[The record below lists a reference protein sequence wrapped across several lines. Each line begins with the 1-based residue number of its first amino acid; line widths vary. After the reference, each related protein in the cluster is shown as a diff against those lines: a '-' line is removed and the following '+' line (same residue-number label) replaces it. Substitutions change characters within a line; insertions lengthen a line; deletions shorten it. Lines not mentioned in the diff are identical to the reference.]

1 MTAFQKLP
9 ALTHLASIFAG
20 IEASNPHDGA
30 IRALSIDPRRSMI
43 LMAPAGSGK
52 TTQLLLRLLAC
63 LTVATRPE
71 EILAITFTNKAARE
85 IVERVVGALAM
96 AAIGVEPTAAHEIP
110 LYRLSRLVLA
120 RDKEM
125 GWNLSLNPS
134 RLQIMTFDS
143 YCARLAAMTPIMSGL
158 GGGRTSEDPSLVYRE
173 AILETLGSVND
184 DSIPDDLRNALE
196 AVLAFA
202 KNRFELLVPMFG
214 ALLAKRDQWVGDAL
228 NLDIETMSHAVS
240 SLVETA
246 ASEAQAAIYRSGLS
260 DAVDLLQRASGE
272 LDGFGW
278 AANPIMDGSPE
289 GLAYIR
295 AFSNFI
301 LTGDNTLRALVN
313 VNNGMPA
320 GHEITKA
327 MNALLKSLKGTDA
340 SIVKMLVT
348 AKTLPDSEYPEQS
361 AAMAKHLTIILRYL
375 MANLMLAFDRT
386 ATVDFPEVA
395 QRAIQSLGDGV
406 EIGEALL
413 EEDRIRHLLV
423 DEAQDTS
430 PSQHSLLLKLIE
442 AWEEGDD
449 RSVFLCGD
457 KAQSIYLFRGAT
469 PDLFNQMV
477 SDRAFGPKQLEI
489 HHLVVNFRSAPA
501 VVEWNNNTYEQV
513 FAGPDSEFVRS
524 VAFRDYDGGV
534 NLEPITS
541 GSQGEAARVVEIIQ
555 EAIARDPEQSIAIL
569 VRGRSHLK
577 DILPALKAAGI
588 SASGTDIDPIAD
600 SQPVSEVIALIRA
613 LWHDADKTS
622 WISVLRAS
630 FVGLSWEDTL
640 TVTSGHTVIPLALGM
655 ESVRERLSADGKVRV
670 QRLVDVLESIKAA
683 SRGDE
688 LVWAAR
694 SAWVSLGGV
703 STVDETD
710 LEDVNTVF
718 SLLLKHT
725 ATGDLVDP
733 QAFFNAVAK
742 LYASAKAGQVQ
753 IMTIHKSKGLEFST
767 VIMPGL
773 HKGSAPDDKPLF
785 YWRRVNGHF
794 VLAPNL
800 GGEDEEAPESRLF
813 SFVGKLVKTDI
824 RLEINRLAYVGST
837 RAVRQLYLLGCI
849 NAAVEGKVTKAP
861 EGSLLS
867 CLWGAVGA
875 VFGNAPAMEAVSREV
890 VACVPSKAR
899 LDASF
904 KVELPTDCF
913 IPAATNDSLP
923 TENELED
930 ELRESEGNDFR
941 AKTIGIVYHRV
952 VELISKEGG
961 ENWTVERL
969 DAKTQAIASMLRRE
983 GFPIREIPGAVRR
996 IHGLVATTLNSKRGR
1011 WLLQKREEG
1020 GQEVKISGYRNG
1032 RWIHRILDRPFVD
1045 DGCYWINDW
1054 KSPSCPDGMPIED
1067 FIAREVR
1074 KYAAKM
1080 NEYKQAVI
1088 DAGVTLK
1095 IRLGLYL
1102 AAVDAFVEIL
1112 DVQGG
1117 GAVVT
1122 HKVLP

>member
-1 MTAFQKLP
+1 MTAYQKLP

-20 IEASNPHDGA
+20 IEATNPHDGA
-30 IRALSIDPRRSMI
+30 VRALSIDPWRSMV

-63 LTVATRPE
+63 LTVAMRPE

-85 IVERVVGALAM
+85 IVERVVNALAI

-110 LYRLSRLVLA
+110 LYRLARLVLE
-120 RDKEM
+120 RDKEL
-125 GWNLSLNPS
+125 GWNLALNPS

-184 DSIPDDLRNALE
+184 ESIPDDLREALE

-228 NLDIETMSHAVS
+228 NLDIESMSHAVS
-240 SLVETA
+240 SLVATA
-246 ASEAQAAIYRSGLS
+246 AREAGGAIYASGMS
-260 DAVDLLQRASGE
+260 DAVDLLQRASVDLE
-272 LDGFGW
+272 GFEW
-278 AANPIMDGSPE
+278 AANPVMDGSAA
-289 GLAYIR
+289 GLAFIR
-295 AFSNFI
+295 NFADYM
-301 LTGDNTLRALVN
+301 LTADNTLRALVN
-313 VNNGMPA
+313 VRNGMPA
-320 GHEITKA
+320 GHAITKE
-327 MNALLKSLKGTDA
+327 MNTLLKSLKGVDA
-340 SIVKMLVT
+340 SIVSKLVT
-348 AKTLPDSEYPEQS
+348 AKTLPESDYPEQS
-361 AAMAKHLTIILRYL
+361 AAMANHLTIILRYL
-375 MANLMLAFDRT
+375 MANLMLAFDQT

-395 QRAIQSLGDGV
+395 QRAIQSLGTGG

-442 AWEEGDD
+442 AWEQGDG
-449 RSVFLCGD
+449 RSVFFCAD
-457 KAQSIYLFRGAT
+457 RQQSIYLFRGAT

-477 SDRAFGPKQLEI
+477 EERCFGPKELEV

-501 VVEWNNNTYEQV
+501 IVEWNNNTYEQV
-513 FAGPDSEFVRS
+513 FSRTESPFVRS
-524 VAFRDYDGGV
+524 VPFRDFEGGV
-534 NLEPITS
+534 HMEPITS
-541 GSQGEAARVVEIIQ
+541 GSLGEAARVVEIIQ
-555 EAIARDPEQSIAIL
+555 DELAKNPQQSIAIL

-577 DILPALKAAGI
+577 DILPALKKAGI
-588 SASGTDIDPIAD
+588 SASGTDIDPIAE
-600 SQPVSEVIALIRA
+600 SQPVSEAIALIRA
-613 LWHDADKTS
+613 LWHDADRTS
-622 WISVLRAS
+622 WISVLRAA
-630 FVGLSWEDTL
+630 FVGLSWEDCL
-640 TVTSGHTVIPLALGM
+640 TVTSGHKVIPIALGM
-655 ESVRERLSADGKVRV
+655 ESVRERLSAEGKIRV
-670 QRLVDVLESIKAA
+670 QRLLDVLESIKSS

-688 LVWAAR
+688 LAWAAR

-703 STVDETD
+703 STVDETEM
-710 LEDVNTVF
+710 EDVNTVF

-733 QAFFNAVAK
+733 QTFFNAVDK
-742 LYASAKAGQVQ
+742 LYASPKAGQVQ
-753 IMTIHKSKGLEFST
+753 IMTIHKSKGLEFPV
-767 VIMPGL
+767 VIMPGM

-794 VLAPNL
+794 VLVPNL
-800 GGEDEEAPESRLF
+800 GGQDEDAPESRLF
-813 SFVGKLVKTDI
+813 SFVGKMVKTDI
-824 RLEINRLAYVGST
+824 RSEINRLAYVGHT
-837 RAVRQLYLLGCI
+837 RAVNQLYMLGCI
-849 NAAVEGKVTKAP
+849 NAAVEGKETKAP

-867 CLWGAVGA
+867 CVWGAVGD
-875 VFGNAPAMEAVSREV
+875 VFGNALAMETVSREV
-890 VACVPSKAR
+890 VSCVPSKAR
-899 LDASF
+899 LDALF

-952 VELISKEGG
+952 VELIGKEGG
-961 ENWTVERL
+961 ESWTVERL
-969 DAKTQAIASMLRRE
+969 DTKTQAIASMLRRE

-996 IHGLVATTLNSKRGR
+996 IHDLVTTTLNSMRGR

-1045 DGCYWINDW
+1045 DGCYWITDW
-1054 KSPSCPDGMPIED
+1054 KSSSCPVGMSVAD
-1067 FIAREVR
+1067 FVAREVR

-1080 NEYKQAVI
+1080 KEYKLAVI
-1088 DAGVTLK
+1088 DAGVTLP
-1095 IRLGLYL
+1095 IRTGLYL
-1102 AAVDAFVEIL
+1102 AAVDVFVEIL
-1112 DVQGG
+1112 DSE
-1117 GAVVT
+1117 GAGSLVT

>member
-9 ALTHLASIFAG
+9 TLTHLASIFAG

-30 IRALSIDPRRSMI
+30 IRALSIDPRRSMV

-52 TTQLLLRLLAC
+52 TTQLLFRLLAC
-63 LTVATRPE
+63 LTVSQRPE
-71 EILAITFTNKAARE
+71 EILAITFTNKAAKE

-110 LYRLSRLVLA
+110 LYRLSRLVLE

-125 GWNLSLNPS
+125 GWNLALNPA

-184 DSIPDDLRNALE
+184 EGIPDVLREALE
-196 AVLAFA
+196 AVLSFA

-214 ALLAKRDQWVGDAL
+214 SLLAKRDQWVGDAL
-228 NLDIETMSHAVS
+228 NLDIDSMSNAVS
-240 SLVETA
+240 SLV
-246 ASEAQAAIYRSGLS
+246 ASSACEAQAAIYGSGLS

-272 LDGFGW
+272 LDDFGW
-278 AANPIMDGSPE
+278 AANPVMDSSTE
-289 GLAYIR
+289 GLAFLR
-295 AFSNFI
+295 NFASFI
-301 LTGDNTLRALVN
+301 LTGDNTLRAVVN
-313 VNNGMPA
+313 VKNGMPA
-320 GHEITKA
+320 GHPITKE
-327 MNALLKSLKGTDA
+327 MNTLLKGLKGTDA
-340 SIVKMLVT
+340 SVVSLLVT
-348 AKTLPDSEYPEQS
+348 AKTLPDSDYPEQS
-361 AAMAKHLTIILRYL
+361 AVMAKHLTIILRYL

-395 QRAIQSLGDGV
+395 QRAIQSLGCGG

-430 PSQHSLLLKLIE
+430 PSQHNLLLKLIE
-442 AWEEGDD
+442 AWEQGDD
-449 RSVFLCGD
+449 RSVFFCAD
-457 KAQSIYLFRGAT
+457 RFQSIYLFRGAT

-477 SDRAFGPKQLEI
+477 SDRSFGPKELEI
-489 HHLVVNFRSAPA
+489 HHLVVNFRSSPA

-513 FAGPDSEFVRS
+513 FAGTDSTFVRS
-524 VAFRDYDGGV
+524 VPFRDYEGGV

-541 GSQGEAARVVEIIQ
+541 GSLGEAARVVEIIQ
-555 EAIARDPEQSIAIL
+555 DEFAKDPQQSIAIL

-577 DILPALKAAGI
+577 DILPALKEAGI

-622 WISVLRAS
+622 WISVLRAA
-630 FVGLSWEDTL
+630 FVGLSWEDCL
-640 TVTSGHTVIPLALGM
+640 AVTSGHKVIPIALGM
-655 ESVRERLSADGKVRV
+655 ESVRERLSPDGKVRV
-670 QRLVDVLESIKAA
+670 QRLLDVLESIRAA

-703 STVDETD
+703 STVDETEM
-710 LEDVNTVF
+710 EDVNTVF

-733 QAFFNAVAK
+733 QAFFNAVDK
-742 LYASAKAGQVQ
+742 LYASPKAGQVQ
-753 IMTIHKSKGLEFST
+753 IMTIHKSKGLEYDS
-767 VIMPGL
+767 VIMPGM

-800 GGEDEEAPESRLF
+800 GGQDEETPESRLF
-813 SFVGKLVKTDI
+813 SFVGKLVKADL
-824 RLEINRLAYVGST
+824 RDEINRLAYVGTT
-837 RAVRQLYLLGCI
+837 RTVRQLYMLGCI
-849 NAAVEGKVTKAP
+849 NAAVEGKETKPPA
-861 EGSLLS
+861 GSLLN
-867 CLWGAVGA
+867 CLWGSVGEA
-875 VFGNAPAMEAVSREV
+875 FGNAQAMETVTREV

-952 VELISKEGG
+952 VELIGKEGG
-961 ENWTVERL
+961 ECWTVERL
-969 DAKTQAIASMLRRE
+969 DTKTQAIASLLRRE
-983 GFPIREIPGAVRR
+983 GFPIREIPAAARKIR
-996 IHGLVATTLNSKRGR
+996 ELVATTLNSNRGQ
-1011 WLLQKREEG
+1011 WLLKKREEG

-1045 DGCYWINDW
+1045 DGYYWITDW
-1054 KSPSCPDGMPIED
+1054 KSSMCPDDMSLED

-1080 NEYKQAVI
+1080 KEYKLAVI
-1088 DAGVTLK
+1088 DAGVTLP
-1095 IRLGLYL
+1095 IRTGLYL
-1102 AAVDAFVEIL
+1102 AAVDVFVEIL
-1112 DVQGG
+1112 ESQGAG
-1117 GAVVT
+1117 SVVT
-1122 HKVLP
+1122 HKVLA

>member
-20 IEASNPHDGA
+20 IEATNPYDGA
-30 IRALSIDPRRSMI
+30 VRALSIDPRRSMI

-85 IVERVVGALAM
+85 IVERVVGALVM

-110 LYRLSRLVLA
+110 LYRLSRLVLE

-184 DSIPDDLRNALE
+184 ESIPEDLRSALE

-214 ALLAKRDQWVGDAL
+214 SLLAKRDQWVGDAL
-228 NLDIETMSHAVS
+228 NLDIETMSNAVS
-240 SLVETA
+240 SLVGGA
-246 ASEAQAAIYRSGLS
+246 ATDAQAAIYRSGMS
-260 DAVDLLQRASGE
+260 DAIDLLQRASGE

-278 AANPIMDGSPE
+278 AANPTMDNSLE
-289 GLAYIR
+289 GLAFIR
-295 AFSNFI
+295 AFSTFI
-301 LTGDNTLRALVN
+301 LTGDNTLRAVVN

-340 SIVKMLVT
+340 SVVKALVT

-395 QRAIQSLGDGV
+395 QRAIQSLGNDG

-430 PSQHSLLLKLIE
+430 PSQHYLLLKLIE
-442 AWEEGDD
+442 AWEQGDD
-449 RSVFLCGD
+449 RTVFFCAD
-457 KAQSIYLFRGAT
+457 RQQSIYLFRGAT

-477 SDRAFGPKQLEI
+477 EERAFGPKELEI

-513 FAGPDSEFVRS
+513 FGGTDSTFVRS
-524 VAFRDYDGGV
+524 VPFRDYDGGV
-534 NLEPITS
+534 HLEPITS
-541 GSQGEAARVVEIIQ
+541 GPLGEAARVVEIIQ
-555 EAIARDPEQSIAIL
+555 EEIARDPEQSIAIL

-577 DILPALKAAGI
+577 DILPALKSAGI

-622 WISVLRAS
+622 WITVLRAA
-630 FVGLSWEDTL
+630 FVGLSWEDIL
-640 TVTSGHTVIPLALGM
+640 TVTSGHTVIPQALGM
-655 ESVRERLSADGKVRV
+655 EKVRERLSAEGKVRV
-670 QRLVDVLESIKAA
+670 QRLLDVLESIKSA

-703 STVDETD
+703 STVDETEM
-710 LEDVNTVF
+710 EDVNTVF

-742 LYASAKAGQVQ
+742 LYASPKAGQVQ
-753 IMTIHKSKGLEFST
+753 IMTIHKSKGLEFDC
-767 VIMPGL
+767 VIMPGM

-800 GGEDEEAPESRLF
+800 GGQDDEAPESRLF

-824 RLEINRLAYVGST
+824 RNEINRLAYVGNT
-837 RAVRQLYLLGCI
+837 RAVRHLYMLGCV
-849 NAAVEGKVTKAP
+849 NEAVEGKATKAP
-861 EGSLLS
+861 DGSLLS
-867 CLWGAVGA
+867 CVWGAVGD
-875 VFGNAPAMEAVSREV
+875 VFSNAPAMEAVSREI
-890 VACVPSKAR
+890 VASVPSKAR

-930 ELRESEGNDFR
+930 ELRESEGHDFR

-961 ENWTVERL
+961 ESWTVERL
-969 DAKTQAIASMLRRE
+969 DTKTQAFASMLRRE
-983 GFPIREIPGAVRR
+983 GFPIREIPGAVRK
-996 IHGLVATTLNSKRGR
+996 IHELVATTLNSTRGR

-1054 KSPSCPDGMPIED
+1054 KTPACPDGMSVED
-1067 FIAREVR
+1067 FVAREVR

-1080 NEYKQAVI
+1080 NEYKQAAI
-1088 DAGVTLK
+1088 DAGVTLP
-1095 IRLGLYL
+1095 IRLGLFL
-1102 AAVDAFVEIL
+1102 AAVDVFVEIL
-1112 DVQGG
+1112 ESQGG
-1117 GAVVT
+1117 GSLVT
-1122 HKVLP
+1122 HKILP